1 MNQAIVRRFQVRA
14 PDAAAVARCLKAAQ
28 GPEVTVDIDPQ
39 EPAAGDVLT
48 VRVLGTAKATAG
60 VRNKVPVDARV
71 SRDLIDLPPS
81 PEAHKRIYPD
91 PRVYARIDPDGTLA
105 DPPPPGPA
113 IVVAIVDSGI
123 TTDHPKLMNNLWSDK
138 NTGKHGA
145 CCMSDV
151 PTDDITDQAGHGT
164 MLAGTILAT
173 AGGTKKVELMA
184 VKIFDAI
191 NEPKADS
198 AARGIGWAVDHGA
211 HIINLSFDLG
221 IGSQALQDAI
231 EYACARDVLVVF
243 AAGNTGSDNDKYRLV
258 PARYAD
264 RFRDMTLVVMASDW
278 YDERPTFSNFGTQ
291 TVDLAAPGVRITS
304 TRARWTKDEKYAVYT
319 GTSAAAAHV
328 SGALAL
334 LKARYPGQKPK
345 DLRDRLL
352 RNAQQG
358 NDGPRPPRLRC
369 RNGAQLRLA

>member
-14 PDAAAVARCLKAAQ
+14 PNAAVVARILKAAQ

-48 VRVLGTAKATAG
+48 VRVRGTAKATAG
-60 VRNKVPVDARV
+60 VRNKVPADARV
-71 SRDLIDLPPS
+71 SRDLVDLPPS
-81 PEAHKRIYPD
+81 PQARKRMYPD

-105 DPPPPGPA
+105 GHPPPGLA
-113 IVVAIVDSGI
+113 IVAIVDSGI
-123 TTDHPKLMNNLWSDK
+123 AKDHPDLEKNLWSDK

-173 AGGTKKVELMA
+173 AGGTEKVKLMA
-184 VKIFDAI
+184 VKIFDATS
-191 NEPKADS
+191 EPKADS
-198 AARGIGWAVDHGA
+198 AARGIRWAVDHGA

-231 EYACARDVLVVF
+231 EYACAGDVLVVF
-243 AAGNTGSDNDKYRLV
+243 AAGNTGSNNDKYPLV

-264 RFRDMTLVVMASDW
+264 RCRDKTLVVMASDW

-304 TRARWTKDEKYAVYT
+304 TRARWTQDEKYAVYT

-334 LKARYPGQKPK
+334 LKARFPVLKPK
-345 DLRDRLL
+345 DLKDRLL
-352 RNAQQG
+352 QKAEHVNE
-358 NDGPRPPRLRC
+358 GPPPPQLRC
-369 RNGAQLRLA
+369 RDGARLSLA

>member
-14 PDAAAVARCLKAAQ
+14 PNAAAVAKILKAAQ

-39 EPAAGDVLT
+39 APAAADVLT

-60 VRNKVPVDARV
+60 VRNKVPADARV
-71 SRDLIDLPPS
+71 SRDLVDLPPS
-81 PEAHKRIYPD
+81 PEAHKRVYPD

-105 DPPPPGPA
+105 GPPPQGLA
-113 IVVAIVDSGI
+113 IVAIVDSGI
-123 TTDHPKLMNNLWSDK
+123 AGDHPDLKENLWSDEE
-138 NTGKHGA
+138 GKHGA

-151 PTDDITDQAGHGT
+151 PTDDISDQAGHGT

-173 AGGTKKVELMA
+173 AGGTKKVQLMA
-184 VKIFDAI
+184 VKIFDAT

-198 AARGIGWAVDHGA
+198 AARGIRWAVDHGA

-221 IGSQALQDAI
+221 SGSQALQDAI

-243 AAGNTGSDNDKYRLV
+243 AAGNTGSNNDKYRLV

-264 RFRDMTLVVMASDW
+264 RCRDKTLVVMASDW
-278 YDERPTFSNFGTQ
+278 YDERPTFSNFGTE
-291 TVDLAAPGVRITS
+291 TVDLAAPGVRIIS
-304 TRARWTKDEKYAVYT
+304 TRARCTEDEKYAVYT

-334 LKARYPGQKPK
+334 LKARFPDLKPK
-345 DLRDRLL
+345 NLKEGLL
-352 RNAQQG
+352 QNAEHV
-358 NDGPRPPRLRC
+358 NKGPRPPQLRC
-369 RNGAQLRLA
+369 SRDGARLRLA

>member
-1 MNQAIVRRFQVRA
+1 MHQAIVRRFQIRA
-14 PDAAAVARCLKAAQ
+14 PNAAAVAQILKAAED
-28 GPEVTVDIDPQ
+28 PEVTVDIDPQ

-60 VRNKVPVDARV
+60 VRNKVPADARV
-71 SRDLIDLPPS
+71 SRDLVDLPPS
-81 PEAHKRIYPD
+81 PEAHKRMYPD
-91 PRVYARIDPDGTLA
+91 PRVHARIDPDETLA
-105 DPPPPGPA
+105 GLAPHGLA
-113 IVVAIVDSGI
+113 IVAIVDSGI
-123 TTDHPKLMNNLWSDK
+123 AKDHPDLEKNLWSDK
-138 NTGKHGA
+138 DTGKHGA

-164 MLAGTILAT
+164 MLAGTVLAT
-173 AGGTKKVELMA
+173 AGGTKNVQLMA
-184 VKIFDAI
+184 VKIFDATS
-191 NEPKADS
+191 EPKADS
-198 AARGIGWAVDHGA
+198 AARGIRWAVDHGA

-231 EYACARDVLVVF
+231 EYACACDVLVVF
-243 AAGNTGSDNDKYRLV
+243 AAGNTGSNNDKYPLV

-264 RFRDMTLVVMASDW
+264 RCREKTLVVMASDW

-291 TVDLAAPGVRITS
+291 TVDLAAPGVRIIS
-304 TRARWTKDEKYAVYT
+304 TRARWTNNEKYAVYT

-334 LKARYPGQKPK
+334 LKARFPALKPK
-345 DLRDRLL
+345 DLKDRLL
-352 RNAQQG
+352 QKAQRV

-369 RNGAQLRLA
+369 RDGARLRLA

>member
-14 PDAAAVARCLKAAQ
+14 PDAAAVARILKAAQ

-39 EPAAGDVLT
+39 DPAAADVLT
-48 VRVLGTAKATAG
+48 VRVRGTAKATAG
-60 VRNKVPVDARV
+60 VRNKVPADALV
-71 SRDLIDLPPS
+71 SRDLVDLPS
-81 PEAHKRIYPD
+81 PEAHKRVYPD

-105 DPPPPGPA
+105 GPTPPGLA
-113 IVVAIVDSGI
+113 IVAIVDSGI
-123 TTDHPKLMNNLWSDK
+123 AKDHPDLEKNLWSDK
-138 NTGKHGA
+138 DTGEHGA

-151 PTDDITDQAGHGT
+151 PTNDITDQAGHGT

-173 AGGTKKVELMA
+173 AGGTEKVKLMA
-184 VKIFDAI
+184 VKIFDATS
-191 NEPKADS
+191 EPKADS
-198 AARGIGWAVDHGA
+198 AARGILWAVDHGA
-211 HIINLSFDLG
+211 HIVNLSFDLG
-221 IGSQALQDAI
+221 IGSQALQEAI
-231 EYACARDVLVVF
+231 EYACARDKLVVF
-243 AAGNTGSDNDKYRLV
+243 AAGNTGSNNDKYPLV

-264 RFRDMTLVVMASDW
+264 RCRDNTLVVMASDW

-291 TVDLAAPGVRITS
+291 TVDLAAPGVRIIS

-334 LKARYPGQKPK
+334 LKARSPGLKPK
-345 DLRDRLL
+345 GLKDRLL
-352 RNAQQG
+352 QNAQHA

-369 RNGAQLRLA
+369 RDGARLRLA